1 MDDPTAAAVPAT
13 PPGGRVPR
21 PGPRPTPAPPTA
33 AGEATTV
40 RADPGA
46 REGDGDGAE
55 TVHDGNGDGDGDGGP
70 GDDGPRPLGIG
81 VHPTGHQA
89 VDAALARLADADHL
103 AVPGHLEVYEDVHR
117 GLRDTLAA
125 LDRAPG
131 PTPDGAPHRPHHP
144 RS

>member
-46 REGDGDGAE
+46 RDGDGGA
-55 TVHDGNGDGDGDGGP
+55 GP